1 MSNNKENNEQVSLA
15 PVDPTGPASG
25 VRSDADTA
33 SAEARIQNDQDP
45 DYHKRHPT
53 LNTDGDE
60 HDPTVQQRLREAAAK
75 AAR

>member
-1 MSNNKENNEQVSLA
+1 MSKKQETNDQVSLA
-15 PVDPTGPASG
+15 PVDPTGPASA

-33 SAEARIQNDQDP
+33 SAEARIQDDQDP

-53 LNTDGDE
+53 LKTDGPE
-60 HDPTVQQRLREAAAK
+60 HDPKVQQRLREAAAK